1 MFLNSLSGRFLILTA
16 AFVMLA
22 EVLIF
27 VPSIASFRED
37 YLQSR
42 LERAQIAS
50 LVLLADDM
58 IDAELE
64 RELLLNAEVFN
75 VVLRRD
81 EARELMLSSPVPGP
95 VAASFDLREESFA
108 MLMRDAV
115 VRLFDSENEV
125 IRVIGDPV
133 REGGLVIEVTME
145 SAPLRDAMLEY
156 GRRILALSAIISI
169 ATAVLLFLSVRTLMV
184 RPIKKVVQNMMGYAK
199 APEDAR
205 QIIAPASRV
214 RELREA
220 EEALH
225 DLQEQLSSAL
235 KQKERLAQ
243 LGGAVARISH
253 DLRNILTT
261 AQLFADRV
269 EMSEDPGVQ
278 RAVPKLMGS
287 ISRAVNLCESTLAF
301 GKAEEPAPRL
311 TRFNLSEVV
320 GDVVDSE
327 RLAAGEDDIS
337 YSEDVPANLSVR
349 ADPEQLYRIL
359 RNLVRN
365 ARQALQGASGGE
377 IMVSGYETADE
388 WTIRV
393 EDTDSAEQM
402 KVIGRGELQLS
413 ILVEMMRREG
423 YELQVSRPE
432 VVTRQTGGRIEE
444 PVEELVVDVTE
455 DYQGVVIAQ
464 LGTRR
469 ASMTKMVN
477 HGSGRI
483 RLEFRIPTRGLIG
496 FRSQFLTDTRGT
508 GIMNPLFAG
517 WEPWHG
523 PIAGR
528 PTGALVADRAGKAT
542 AYAIYNL
549 QARGEIFIAAGT
561 PVYEGMVVGENARPA
576 DLDVNVTKE
585 KKLTNMRAASADDAL
600 RLVPPR
606 LLNLEQAIEF
616 INDDELVEIT
626 PGSTRLRKRVLA
638 ANQRPRRET

>member
-115 VRLFDSENEV
+115 MRLFDSENEV

-393 EDTDSAEQM
+393 EDTGPGLPPKAQELLFQPFAAGGRKGGTGLGLAISAEL
-402 KVIGRGELQLS
+402 VRGH
-413 ILVEMMRREG
+413 
-423 YELQVSRPE
+423 
-432 VVTRQTGGRIEE
+432 GGRL
-444 PVEELVVDVTE
+444 ELERTGPD
-455 DYQGVVIAQ
+455 
-464 LGTRR
+464 GTVF
-469 ASMTKMVN
+469 AI
-477 HGSGRI
+477 H
-483 RLEFRIPTRGLIG
+483 LPRGLET
-496 FRSQFLTDTRGT
+496 LAD
-508 GIMNPLFAG
+508 P
-517 WEPWHG
+517 
-523 PIAGR
+523 
-528 PTGALVADRAGKAT
+528 VAR
-542 AYAIYNL
+542 
-549 QARGEIFIAAGT
+549 EEAA
-561 PVYEGMVVGENARPA
+561 
-576 DLDVNVTKE
+576 
-585 KKLTNMRAASADDAL
+585 
-600 RLVPPR
+600 
-606 LLNLEQAIEF
+606 Q
-616 INDDELVEIT
+616 
-626 PGSTRLRKRVLA
+626 
-638 ANQRPRRET
+638 

>member
-27 VPSIASFRED
+27 VPSIARFRAD
-37 YLQSR
+37 YLQNR

-64 RELLLNAEVFN
+64 QELLQNAEVFN

-95 VAASFDLREESFA
+95 VAASFDLRDPSGI

-115 VRLFDSENEV
+115 VRLFDAENEV

-145 SAPLRDAMLEY
+145 SAPLRAAMLEY
-156 GRRILALSAIISI
+156 GQRILALSAVISI
-169 ATAVLLFLSVRTLMV
+169 ATALLLFLAVRTLMV
-184 RPIKKVVQNMMGYAK
+184 RPIKKVVTNMMGFAR

-205 QIIAPASRV
+205 QIIAPSSRV

-225 DLQEQLSSAL
+225 DLQEQLSGAL

-278 RAVPKLMGS
+278 KAVPKLMGS
-287 ISRAVNLCESTLAF
+287 INRAVNLCESTLAF

-311 TRFNLSEVV
+311 TRFKLADVV
-320 GDVVDSE
+320 GDVMDSE

-337 YSEDVPANLSVR
+337 YSEDVPAGILVR

-365 ARQALQGASGGE
+365 ARQALQSSGGGGE
-377 IMVSGYETADE
+377 IMVSGAETSEE

-393 EDTDSAEQM
+393 EDTGPGLPPKAQ
-402 KVIGRGELQLS
+402 ELLFQ
-413 ILVEMMRREG
+413 
-423 YELQVSRPE
+423 PFAA
-432 VVTRQTGGRIEE
+432 GGRKGGTGLGLAIAA
-444 PVEELVVDVTE
+444 ELVRGHGGRLVLERTGPE
-455 DYQGVVIAQ
+455 
-464 LGTRR
+464 GTVF
-469 ASMTKMVN
+469 AI
-477 HGSGRI
+477 H
-483 RLEFRIPTRGLIG
+483 LPRGLE
-496 FRSQFLTDTRGT
+496 T
-508 GIMNPLFAG
+508 
-517 WEPWHG
+517 
-523 PIAGR
+523 
-528 PTGALVADRAGKAT
+528 
-542 AYAIYNL
+542 
-549 QARGEIFIAAGT
+549 
-561 PVYEGMVVGENARPA
+561 
-576 DLDVNVTKE
+576 
-585 KKLTNMRAASADDAL
+585 
-600 RLVPPR
+600 
-606 LLNLEQAIEF
+606 
-616 INDDELVEIT
+616 
-626 PGSTRLRKRVLA
+626 LA
-638 ANQRPRRET
+638 APENTPAAAQ

>member
-269 EMSEDPGVQ
+269 AMSEDPGVQ

-393 EDTDSAEQM
+393 EDTGPGLPPKAQELLFQPFAAGGRKGGTGLGLAISAEL
-402 KVIGRGELQLS
+402 VRGH
-413 ILVEMMRREG
+413 
-423 YELQVSRPE
+423 
-432 VVTRQTGGRIEE
+432 GGRL
-444 PVEELVVDVTE
+444 ELERTGPD
-455 DYQGVVIAQ
+455 
-464 LGTRR
+464 GTVF
-469 ASMTKMVN
+469 AI
-477 HGSGRI
+477 H
-483 RLEFRIPTRGLIG
+483 LPRGLET
-496 FRSQFLTDTRGT
+496 LAD
-508 GIMNPLFAG
+508 P
-517 WEPWHG
+517 
-523 PIAGR
+523 
-528 PTGALVADRAGKAT
+528 VAR
-542 AYAIYNL
+542 
-549 QARGEIFIAAGT
+549 EEAA
-561 PVYEGMVVGENARPA
+561 
-576 DLDVNVTKE
+576 
-585 KKLTNMRAASADDAL
+585 
-600 RLVPPR
+600 
-606 LLNLEQAIEF
+606 Q
-616 INDDELVEIT
+616 
-626 PGSTRLRKRVLA
+626 
-638 ANQRPRRET
+638 

>member
-1 MFLNSLSGRFLILTA
+1 MVLNSLSGRFLILTA

-64 RELLLNAEVFN
+64 QELLLNAEVFN

-95 VAASFDLREESFA
+95 VAASFDLREETFV

-115 VRLFDSENEV
+115 MRLFHSENEV

-156 GRRILALSAIISI
+156 GMRILWLSALISI
-169 ATAVLLFLSVRTLMV
+169 ATAILLFLSVRTLMV
-184 RPIKKVVQNMMGYAK
+184 KPIKKVVTNMIGYAK

-205 QIIAPASRV
+205 QIIAPSSRV

-225 DLQEQLSSAL
+225 GLQMQLSGAL

-269 EMSEDPGVQ
+269 EMSGDPGVQ
-278 RAVPKLMGS
+278 KTVPKLMTS

-301 GKAEEPAPRL
+301 GRAEEPAPRL
-311 TRFNLSEVV
+311 NRFNLSDVIE
-320 GDVVDSE
+320 DVVDSE

-337 YSEDVPANLSVR
+337 YSEDVPANLLVR

-365 ARQALQGASGGE
+365 ARQALQGAGGGE
-377 IMVSGYETADE
+377 IMVSGFEAAEE

-393 EDTDSAEQM
+393 EDTGPGLPARAQ
-402 KVIGRGELQLS
+402 ELLFQ
-413 ILVEMMRREG
+413 
-423 YELQVSRPE
+423 PFAA
-432 VVTRQTGGRIEE
+432 GGRKGGTGLGLAIAA
-444 PVEELVVDVTE
+444 ELVR
-455 DYQGVVIAQ
+455 G
-464 LGTRR
+464 
-469 ASMTKMVN
+469 
-477 HGSGRI
+477 HGG
-483 RLEFRIPTRGLIG
+483 RLELERTGPDGTVFAIHLPRGLETLSD
-496 FRSQFLTDTRGT
+496 R
-508 GIMNPLFAG
+508 
-517 WEPWHG
+517 EP
-523 PIAGR
+523 
-528 PTGALVADRAGKAT
+528 
-542 AYAIYNL
+542 
-549 QARGEIFIAAGT
+549 QAEAA
-561 PVYEGMVVGENARPA
+561 
-576 DLDVNVTKE
+576 
-585 KKLTNMRAASADDAL
+585 
-600 RLVPPR
+600 
-606 LLNLEQAIEF
+606 Q
-616 INDDELVEIT
+616 
-626 PGSTRLRKRVLA
+626 
-638 ANQRPRRET
+638 

>member
-1 MFLNSLSGRFLILTA
+1 MVLNSLSGRFLILTA

-27 VPSIASFRED
+27 VPSVASFRED

-64 RELLLNAEVFN
+64 QELLQNAEVFN

-95 VAASFDLREESFA
+95 VAASFDLREETFV
-108 MLMRDAV
+108 MLMRDAMM
-115 VRLFDSENEV
+115 RLFDSDNEV

-156 GRRILALSAIISI
+156 GQRILWLSALISI
-169 ATAVLLFLSVRTLMV
+169 ATALLLFLAVRTLMV
-184 RPIKKVVQNMMGYAK
+184 KPIKKVVTNMIGYAK

-205 QIIAPASRV
+205 QIIAPSSRV

-225 DLQEQLSSAL
+225 DLQEQLSGAL

-278 RAVPKLMGS
+278 KSVPKLMGS

-301 GKAEEPAPRL
+301 GRAEEPAPRL
-311 TRFNLSEVV
+311 TRFNLAEVV
-320 GDVVDSE
+320 ADVVDSE

-337 YSEDVPANLSVR
+337 YSEDVASTLSVR

-365 ARQALQGASGGE
+365 ARQALQGGVGGE
-377 IMVSGYETADE
+377 IMVSGYETAEE

-393 EDTDSAEQM
+393 EDTGPGLPPKAQ
-402 KVIGRGELQLS
+402 ELLFQ
-413 ILVEMMRREG
+413 
-423 YELQVSRPE
+423 PFAA
-432 VVTRQTGGRIEE
+432 GGRKGGTGLGLAIAA
-444 PVEELVVDVTE
+444 ELVR
-455 DYQGVVIAQ
+455 G
-464 LGTRR
+464 
-469 ASMTKMVN
+469 
-477 HGSGRI
+477 HGG
-483 RLEFRIPTRGLIG
+483 RLELERTGPEGTVFVIHLPRGLETLASSE
-496 FRSQFLTDTRGT
+496 RH
-508 GIMNPLFAG
+508 A
-517 WEPWHG
+517 E
-523 PIAGR
+523 
-528 PTGALVADRAGKAT
+528 
-542 AYAIYNL
+542 
-549 QARGEIFIAAGT
+549 AA
-561 PVYEGMVVGENARPA
+561 
-576 DLDVNVTKE
+576 
-585 KKLTNMRAASADDAL
+585 
-600 RLVPPR
+600 
-606 LLNLEQAIEF
+606 Q
-616 INDDELVEIT
+616 
-626 PGSTRLRKRVLA
+626 
-638 ANQRPRRET
+638 

>member
-1 MFLNSLSGRFLILTA
+1 MYLNSLSGRFLILTV

-22 EVLIF
+22 EVMIF
-27 VPSIASFRED
+27 VPSIAQFRAD
-37 YLQSR
+37 YLQNR

-64 RELLLNAEVFN
+64 QELLQNAEVFN

-95 VAASFDLREESFA
+95 VAASFDLRNEGGF
-108 MLMRDAV
+108 MLMRDALA
-115 VRLFDSENEV
+115 RLFDTDNEV

-145 SAPLRDAMLEY
+145 SQPLRTAMVEY
-156 GRRILALSAIISI
+156 GQRILVLSAVISI
-169 ATAVLLFLSVRTLMV
+169 ATALLLFLAVRTLMV
-184 RPIKKVVQNMMGYAK
+184 RPIKKVVTNMMGFAR

-205 QIIAPASRV
+205 QIIAPSSRV

-225 DLQEQLSSAL
+225 DLQAQLSGAL

-278 RAVPKLMGS
+278 RSIPKLMGS
-287 ISRAVNLCESTLAF
+287 INRAVNLCESTLAF

-311 TRFNLSEVV
+311 TRFNLAEVV

-327 RLAAGEDDIS
+327 RLAAGEEDVS
-337 YSEDVPANLSVR
+337 YSEDVPAGILVR

-365 ARQALQGASGGE
+365 ARQALQSSGKGGE
-377 IMVSGYETADE
+377 IMVSGEETPEE

-393 EDTDSAEQM
+393 EDTGPGLPPKAQELLFQPFAAGGRKGGTGLGLAISAEL
-402 KVIGRGELQLS
+402 VRGHGGQL
-413 ILVEMMRREG
+413 LLER
-423 YELQVSRPE
+423 
-432 VVTRQTGGRIEE
+432 TG
-444 PVEELVVDVTE
+444 PD
-455 DYQGVVIAQ
+455 
-464 LGTRR
+464 GTVF
-469 ASMTKMVN
+469 AI
-477 HGSGRI
+477 H
-483 RLEFRIPTRGLIG
+483 LPRGLET
-496 FRSQFLTDTRGT
+496 LAT
-508 GIMNPLFAG
+508 PEA
-517 WEPWHG
+517 
-523 PIAGR
+523 
-528 PTGALVADRAGKAT
+528 RA
-542 AYAIYNL
+542 
-549 QARGEIFIAAGT
+549 EAA
-561 PVYEGMVVGENARPA
+561 
-576 DLDVNVTKE
+576 
-585 KKLTNMRAASADDAL
+585 
-600 RLVPPR
+600 
-606 LLNLEQAIEF
+606 Q
-616 INDDELVEIT
+616 
-626 PGSTRLRKRVLA
+626 
-638 ANQRPRRET
+638 

>member
-75 VVLRRD
+75 VVLRRN

-156 GRRILALSAIISI
+156 GGRILALSAIISI

-393 EDTDSAEQM
+393 EDTGPGLPPKAQELLFQPFAAGGRKGGTGLGLAISAEL
-402 KVIGRGELQLS
+402 VRGH
-413 ILVEMMRREG
+413 
-423 YELQVSRPE
+423 
-432 VVTRQTGGRIEE
+432 GGRL
-444 PVEELVVDVTE
+444 ELERTGPD
-455 DYQGVVIAQ
+455 
-464 LGTRR
+464 GTVF
-469 ASMTKMVN
+469 AI
-477 HGSGRI
+477 H
-483 RLEFRIPTRGLIG
+483 LPRGLET
-496 FRSQFLTDTRGT
+496 LAD
-508 GIMNPLFAG
+508 P
-517 WEPWHG
+517 
-523 PIAGR
+523 
-528 PTGALVADRAGKAT
+528 VAR
-542 AYAIYNL
+542 
-549 QARGEIFIAAGT
+549 EEAA
-561 PVYEGMVVGENARPA
+561 
-576 DLDVNVTKE
+576 
-585 KKLTNMRAASADDAL
+585 
-600 RLVPPR
+600 
-606 LLNLEQAIEF
+606 Q
-616 INDDELVEIT
+616 
-626 PGSTRLRKRVLA
+626 
-638 ANQRPRRET
+638 